1 MDMQSRWLIC
11 GFKKSAQRWTPI
23 SSLPP
28 QLTPSLF
35 YEEIEP
41 LRRHFDH
48 FGVYVVN
55 GEWNSKGTVVPK
67 AEVKSIDEIF
77 IDDTQVKSPSDLI
90 EGMAFFSRGDASTT
104 VTILTQRMGWV
115 MIVDR
120 KEGSVPTLIHWEE
133 LLKNYSLTSVF
144 RPK

>member
-11 GFKKSAQRWTPI
+11 GYKKSAQRWTPI

-48 FGVYVVN
+48 FGVYVLN

-67 AEVKSIDEIF
+67 EEVRSIDEIF
-77 IDDTQVKSPSDLI
+77 IDDSQVKSPSDLI
-90 EGMAFFSRGDASTT
+90 EGMTFFSRKDASKT
-104 VTILTQRMGWV
+104 VTVLTQKMGWV

-120 KEGSVPTLIHWEE
+120 GVNSVPTLVQWES
-133 LLKNYSLTSVF
+133 LLSDYSLTSVF